1 MWFNVKGRQVTLTIL
16 AKPNAKKS
24 AIVGVTGKELKISLH
39 AKPHQGEAND
49 ELISYLAKLLRLP
62 KSEILLQR
70 GKASRHKQVT
80 LPLTELVRQL
90 LDDVTQFTIG

>member
-1 MWFNVKGRQVTLTIL
+1 M

-24 AIVGVTGKELKISLH
+24 AIVGVSEKELKISLH

-49 ELISYLAKLLRLP
+49 ELIFYLAKLLRLP

-70 GKASRHKQVT
+70 GKVSRYKQVI
-80 LPLTELVRQL
+80 LPLTDYVQQL
-90 LDDVTQFTIG
+90 LEDVTQFIG

>member
-1 MWFNVKGRQVTLTIL
+1 MWFNIKGQHVTLTIW

-24 AIVGVTGKELKISLH
+24 AIVGVSDKELKISLH

-80 LPLTELVRQL
+80 LPLTDHVQQL
-90 LDDVTQFTIG
+90 LDDVAQFIG